1 MEKPDLHHLWE
12 TFIEIPVE
20 GGVVSPSDVVNIY
33 RLIRSKIAP
42 MIVHLR
48 EEHGLGWYCWL
59 IHNRRS
65 GVPTTEGDD
74 NPYFHVR
81 LEFADDVTP
90 EDFLPDCCVMTRKIR
105 REDVTSIAGISRSL
119 LKNEEIEEAWR
130 MIGGQSE
137 WLLNLFRIHKEDADI
152 PPEQI
157 GQFLHFFA
165 NMTCVAV
172 R

>member
-1 MEKPDLHHLWE
+1 MEKPDLNHLWE
-12 TFIEIPVE
+12 TFIKIPVE
-20 GGVVSPSDVVNIY
+20 GDVVGPSDVMNIY
-33 RLIRSKIAP
+33 RIIRSKMGPLIAL
-42 MIVHLR
+42 LR

-65 GVPTTEGDD
+65 GVPATEGDD

-90 EDFLPDCCVMTRKIR
+90 EEFLPDYCVMTGKIR
-105 REDVTSIAGISRSL
+105 RQHVTSITGIDESL
-119 LKNEEIEEAWR
+119 LRNEEIEEAWR
-130 MIGGQSE
+130 LIGEQSE
-137 WLLNLFRIHKEDADI
+137 WLLNLFSIHKEDADI